1 MKLTITALF
10 IFFCFNAKSQAVVI
24 SNDGLPPTDSTA
36 LLEIRKAGFSKL
48 KIKSK
53 SYADSSQLEF
63 SNTTSGNLG
72 TSIQISLNKEEG
84 LLFSSTSDILNKR
97 LDSFFSMRFAP
108 NKMNFGLNIKHPN
121 ALLHV
126 NDATSSS
133 VNIRLTNSST
143 GVIGNKGTTLSMTGL
158 NALLLNNEAGL
169 LSLGTNATVW
179 GTFTSTGN
187 FGLGT
192 PAPSEK
198 LEVAGN
204 IKMTSSTKGIILDGQ
219 DRPFI
224 TRGFDQF
231 TSGNYSGLGR
241 WGVFMEPSRLTLGI
255 AALPGKAFEFAS
267 YNTNSTK
274 NTLLNI
280 SESGSVT
287 RPATN
292 NANLLPVAF
301 GTIDGTNSAA
311 ILNGSGNFTAT
322 RVGFG
327 FYSISIAGETIS
339 DATHTIMV
347 TVIRNSVS
355 GGTYV
360 WATPSTSPP
369 AGNIL
374 VKTGD
379 NSDQKFSFL
388 VFRAN

>member
-1 MKLTITALF
+1 MKLPIIALF
-10 IFFCFNAKSQAVVI
+10 IFFCCNAKSQAVVI

-36 LLEIRKAGFSKL
+36 LLEIRKASFSKL

-72 TSIQISLNKEEG
+72 TSVQVSLNKEEG
-84 LLFSSTSDILNKR
+84 LLFSSTSDIPNRR
-97 LDSFFSMRFAP
+97 LDSFFSMRFTP
-108 NKMNFGLNIKHPN
+108 NKMTFGLNIKQPN

-126 NDATSSS
+126 NDAISTT
-133 VNIRLTNSST
+133 VNLRLTNAST
-143 GVIGNKGTTLSMTGL
+143 GVNGNRGTTLSMVGY
-158 NALLLNNEAGL
+158 NALLLNNEAGM
-169 LSLGTNATVW
+169 LSLGTNANTW
-179 GTFTSTGN
+179 GTFTGTGN

-192 PAPSEK
+192 TTASEK
-198 LEVAGN
+198 LEIVGN
-204 IKMTSSTKGIILDGQ
+204 LRMTSSSKGINLDGQ

-231 TSGNYSGLGR
+231 TSGNYAGLGR
-241 WGVFMEPSRLTLGI
+241 WGLFMEPSRLTFGI

-311 ILNGSGNFTAT
+311 ILNGSGNFTAS
-322 RVGFG
+322 RIGLG
-327 FYSISIAGETIS
+327 FYRISIADETIS
-339 DATHTIMV
+339 ETTHTIMV
-347 TVIRNSVS
+347 NVIRNSVS

-369 AGNIL
+369 VGSIF

-388 VFRAN
+388 VYRAN